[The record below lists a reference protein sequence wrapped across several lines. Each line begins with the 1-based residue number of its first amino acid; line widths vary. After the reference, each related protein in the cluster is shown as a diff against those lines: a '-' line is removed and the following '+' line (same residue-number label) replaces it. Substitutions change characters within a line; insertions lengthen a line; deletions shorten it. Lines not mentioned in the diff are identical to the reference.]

1 MNAKIKQAVLKIL
14 KLDKSRYLK
23 FLYRY
28 DMHQFEQYSCMN
40 KANPETIAT
49 ELRLLAH
56 TIEKA
61 LSLPDCRPDFGKEK
75 VKRMLYLYNQYAI
88 LPSKQDDQIL
98 QLAASTIKSYINFRQ
113 EHQIDVSFIPTSIT
127 NEQVSN
133 RIKAG
138 IQIIYRENQ
147 TTNFAEIAH
156 SRHSLRYY
164 SPREIERGD
173 LLKAMAIAQTAP
185 CACNRQ
191 ATHVFACLDK
201 EKITEI
207 LKLHGGIR
215 GFGRPTVIF
224 AITGDLCLYQN
235 EYERNLVF
243 VDGGIFCMNLLYA
256 LDSCGIATCPA
267 IWGSSPSDD
276 IQLKK
281 LLSIPDSHKI
291 VILII
296 GGYFPETKYKVACS
310 PKRDIMSILHII

>member
-1 MNAKIKQAVLKIL
+1 MNAKIKQAILKIL
-14 KLDKSRYLK
+14 KLNNRYLK

-40 KANPETIAT
+40 KANPEAIAT

-61 LSLPDCRPDFGKEK
+61 LSLPNCRPGFGKEK
-75 VKRMLYLYNQYAI
+75 IKRILYLYNQYAN
-88 LPSKQDDQIL
+88 LPQKQDDQVL
-98 QLAASTIKSYINFRQ
+98 QLVASTIKSYVKFQQ
-113 EHQIDVSFIPTSIT
+113 EHQIDVSFIPEAIT

-133 RIKAG
+133 KIKAG
-138 IQIIYRENQ
+138 VQIINRENR

-164 SPREIERGD
+164 SSQEIKKD
-173 LLKAMAIAQTAP
+173 DVIKAISIAQTAP

-201 EKITEI
+201 EKIEEI

-215 GFGRPTVIF
+215 GFGMPTVIF
-224 AITGDLCLYQN
+224 AITGDLGLYQN

-267 IWGSSPSDD
+267 IWGGEPSDD
-276 IQLKK
+276 AKLKE

-296 GGYFPETKYKVACS
+296 GGYFPGSKYKVAQS
-310 PKRDIMSILHII
+310 PKRDVMSILHII